1 MLCSK
6 MLLNSPPVKFLLWG
20 FQGPQ
25 PLATI
30 PTAARLSTM
39 RFRHFI
45 CMDSASGW
53 HPRSDSLVFSLLE
66 GVNKDQSPHQGEHSP
81 TVLGNILTQTKG
93 LLVPLCPCPREFL
106 HSLDPLLLPKHRP
119 CSRTCYGSPLPDA
132 AHADPRPGSSGW
144 STNQAYLTCPLYP
157 LPFPTWLS
165 LPPNLIRLQNPS
177 GRMPSLPL
185 IPTRLL
191 LSVPPP
197 GSRPPPTHTLPVCAH
212 PAFCLLFYSGAV
224 AYVALTLLRPV

>member
-1 MLCSK
+1 MFLRSTSGLGSPMLCSK

-81 TVLGNILTQTKG
+81 TVLGNILTQAKG

-106 HSLDPLLLPKHRP
+106 HSLDR
-119 CSRTCYGSPLPDA
+119 
-132 AHADPRPGSSGW
+132 
-144 STNQAYLTCPLYP
+144 
-157 LPFPTWLS
+157 
-165 LPPNLIRLQNPS
+165 
-177 GRMPSLPL
+177 
-185 IPTRLL
+185 
-191 LSVPPP
+191 SVPPLAEPP
-197 GSRPPPTHTLPVCAH
+197 GVPAVPQVTQPGKPSYSAEPCLPRIRIIARAGEEHRPGGQAGSGSNISKYIVY
-212 PAFCLLFYSGAV
+212 LFV
-224 AYVALTLLRPV
+224 F